1 MDNLQF
7 WIYVALGVIYLI
19 GRASKKKQPEETP
32 GRRSQRSDSQPDGPK
47 PLTFEELLKEIT
59 EAKTPEVNTNKPTSR
74 TQKEV
79 YKEAE
84 EEEYPT
90 YTGYDTVKEET
101 YEEPKGYDFEKE
113 ETYQTFEKSRF
124 EAFNRKSYEEL
135 QLEGA
140 LEQPKVE
147 FRKFKSF
154 EKEDGPS
161 LASQIAEDFADMD
174 KVKRAFIMAEV
185 FNRKY

>member
-1 MDNLQF
+1 MDNIQF
-7 WIYVALGVIYLI
+7 WIYVILGVIYLI
-19 GRASKKKQPEETP
+19 GRASKKKKEEERQPT
-32 GRRSQRSDSQPDGPK
+32 RRQNSDSQPSGPK

-59 EAKTPEVNTNKPTSR
+59 EAKMPEPE
-74 TQKEV
+74 KEV
-79 YKEAE
+79 VTKKQTYQEYE
-84 EEEYPT
+84 EETVPEYKS
-90 YTGYDTVKEET
+90 YDTVKEET

-113 ETYQTFEKSRF
+113 ETYKTFEKSRF

-140 LEQPKVE
+140 LESPKVE
-147 FRKFKSF
+147 YKKFKEF
-154 EKEDGPS
+154 EKEEGIS